1 MCLTS
6 GNKSN
11 ELCIS
16 LNNLQSKNIY
26 LYVVDV
32 FPLVRNNISIIHRD
46 SKEVDKKVKNL
57 NKIFITLGNK
67 R

>member
-26 LYVVDV
+26 LYVADV

-57 NKIFITLGNK
+57 NKTFITLGNK